1 MNLTNHANLPEQ
13 IVDAVRHDPYN
24 PAKTGDIS
32 VTRLIDSP
40 RAVAL
45 RKRHANEVTE
55 DVCDRVWALLGQVAH
70 GILERSNTVFS
81 RDMAEQRLFADVN
94 GWRLSGQFDRL
105 SLDDGGTLSDWKLT
119 STWSVIG
126 PEPKPE
132 WTAQLNTLAFLAR
145 HNGFKVARLEIIALL
160 RDWSR
165 GRAKAGGDY
174 PPHQVARIPIPLW
187 PQSVAAD
194 YVAASVGLHQAA
206 EGLPDDELPPCT
218 DAEVWRSA
226 SIYAIKKPGRK
237 SAIKLHPT
245 EAEAATHAAELGTTH
260 YVEHRPGRAARC
272 QDYCAVSGFCNQWQA
287 ELAASAGDD
296 GIEGES

>member
-1 MNLTNHANLPEQ
+1 MILTNHANLPQ
-13 IVDAVRHDPYN
+13 QLLDAVRNDPYN
-24 PAKTGDIS
+24 PAKTGHIS

-45 RKRHANEVTE
+45 RKRHANEITE
-55 DVCDRVWALLGQVAH
+55 DAADRVWALLGQVAH

-81 RDMAEQRLFADVN
+81 RDMAEQRLFADVG
-94 GWRLSGQFDRL
+94 GWRVSGQFDRL

-126 PEPKPE
+126 PEPKLE

-145 HNGFKVARLEIIALL
+145 HNGIRVSKLEIIALL

-165 GRAKAGGDY
+165 GRARAGGDY

-194 YVAASVGLHQAA
+194 YVAARVGLHQAA

-218 DAEVWRSA
+218 DAEVWRAA
-226 SIYAIKKPGRK
+226 SVFAVRKPGRK
-237 SAIKLHPT
+237 TAVRLHAT
-245 EAEAATHAAELGTTH
+245 EIEATTHARELGGAH
-260 YVEHRPGRAARC
+260 YVEHRPGRATRC
-272 QDYCAVSGFCNQWQA
+272 QNYCPVSALCNQWRAEQA
-287 ELAASAGDD
+287 AGGDD
-296 GIEGES
+296 NIEGES

>member
-45 RKRHANEVTE
+45 RKRHANEITE
-55 DVCDRVWALLGQVAH
+55 DATDRVWALLGQVAH

-81 RDMAEQRLFADVN
+81 KDMAEQRLFADVN

-174 PPHQVARIPIPLW
+174 PPHQVSRIPVPIWHPA
-187 PQSVAAD
+187 VAAD
-194 YVAASVGLHQAA
+194 YVAERIRRHQAA
-206 EGLPDDELPPCT
+206 ETLDDDDLPFCSDEET
-218 DAEVWRSA
+218 WRAA
-226 SIYAIKKPGRK
+226 SVYAVRKPGRK
-237 SAIKLHPT
+237 SAVKLHAI
-245 EAEAATHAAELGTTH
+245 EAEAATHAAELGEPH
-260 YVEHRPGRAARC
+260 YVQHRPGRAVRC
-272 QDYCAVSGFCNQWQA
+272 ADYCPVAPFCNQYQA
-287 ELAASAGDD
+287 EQGTATAD
-296 GIEGES
+296 IEGEA